1 MVIISILFFAFYRP
15 PEQTCITKPMFESMK
30 EMLLPLGYAFLMIM
44 FIWIGITDIIYDD
57 EESK

>member
-30 EMLLPLGYAFLMIM
+30 EIIIPFGYAILMVILFGM
-44 FIWIGITDIIYDD
+44 AISDVIYDD